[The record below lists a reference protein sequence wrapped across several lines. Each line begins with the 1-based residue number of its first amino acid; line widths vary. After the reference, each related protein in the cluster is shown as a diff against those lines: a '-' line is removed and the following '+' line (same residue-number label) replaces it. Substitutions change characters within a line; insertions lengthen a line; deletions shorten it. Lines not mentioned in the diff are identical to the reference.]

1 MDKRFT
7 YRWFAIAVLFLG
19 VGGAFALSIGLSRT
33 PFGYRYLPADFLYQ
47 AIVGHVILAI
57 VFWLLSFTVV
67 LWSIYFK
74 GMELSVGFLLA
85 LLGAI
90 FVTFA
95 VFTEGSRAVA
105 NNYIPTIDHPA
116 FFLGL
121 VLFFTGFT
129 INAATFL
136 KDSFTVLLPGK
147 EGGDGDIVK
156 STLAISVPVALI
168 MVAALLVSL
177 LLFAASSVG
186 ERGLIFFERLFWIP
200 GHIQQVLNGILLVG
214 VWYALKGAI
223 GLPNRAF
230 RFMGFFNMMFLVSAV
245 VLFAIPFFIDPIAT
259 EAKVISEIVYAVG
272 LGVPIF
278 AHGINV
284 LRGLRKNNNS
294 VQFISLILSMA
305 IYFFGIAIA
314 YSGFG
319 NDLRVPAHYHGAV
332 TGLTLAMMGLS
343 HHYLGGGVR
352 IKGFIKRLG
361 EIQPVVYGVGMILV
375 ISGLMVSGIFGA
387 PRKTYGVSFA
397 TEPVVLL
404 ALTVMGIGTLL
415 AVAGGVLF
423 VFYTS
428 FSLLKGERNN
438 VRY

>member
-1 MDKRFT
+1 
-7 YRWFAIAVLFLG
+7 
-19 VGGAFALSIGLSRT
+19 
-33 PFGYRYLPADFLYQ
+33 
-47 AIVGHVILAI
+47 
-57 VFWLLSFTVV
+57 LSFTVV

-74 GMELSVGFLLA
+74 GRELSISYLLPV
-85 LLGAI
+85 LGAI
-90 FVTFA
+90 CVTIT

-105 NNYIPTIDHPA
+105 NNYIPTIDHPL

-121 VLFFTGFT
+121 ALFFTGFT
-129 INAATFL
+129 INALAFL
-136 KDSFTVLLPGK
+136 KDSLGVLFSSSALGK
-147 EGGDGDIVK
+147 GSGDGGDIVK
-156 STLAISVPVALI
+156 STLAISVPVALV
-168 MVAALLVSL
+168 MVVALLLSL
-177 LLFAASSVG
+177 LFFAVGSVG
-186 ERGLIFFERLFWIP
+186 ERNLIFFERLFWIP
-200 GHIQQVLNGILLVG
+200 GHIQQVLNGVLLIAL
-214 VWYALKGAI
+214 WYALKGTL
-223 GLPNRAF
+223 GLPCRGF
-230 RFMGFFNMMFLVSAV
+230 RFMRFFNWMLIASALI
-245 VLFAIPFFIDPIAT
+245 LFVIPFIFDPIARD
-259 EAKVISEIVYAVG
+259 AKVISEIVYAVG

-278 AHGINV
+278 AHGINI
-284 LRGLRKNNNS
+284 LWGLKRSAKK
-294 VQFISLILSMA
+294 VQFISLILSMT

-343 HHYLGGGVR
+343 HHYLGGLVN

-361 EIQPVVYGVGMILV
+361 DLQPAVYGVGMILV

-387 PRKTYGVSFA
+387 PRKTYGISFA

-423 VFYTS
+423 VFYSS
-428 FSLLKGERNN
+428 FSLIKKGANN

>member
-1 MDKRFT
+1 MDKHYT

-33 PFGYRYLPADFLYQ
+33 PFGYRYLPADFLFQ

-74 GMELSVGFLLA
+74 GRQWRLSYILP
-85 LLGAI
+85 LLGALC
-90 FVTFA
+90 VTFA
-95 VFTEGSRAVA
+95 VFTEGSKAVA
-105 NNYIPTIDHPA
+105 NNYIPTIDHPV

-121 VLFFTGFT
+121 VLFFTGFMF
-129 INAATFL
+129 NALAYL
-136 KDSFTVLLPGK
+136 RDSVRVLSPGK
-147 EGGDGDIVK
+147 KGGEGDIVR
-156 STLAISVPVALI
+156 STLAISVPVGVVMVMAL
-168 MVAALLVSL
+168 VVSL
-177 LLFAASSVG
+177 ILFAVGSSA

-200 GHIQQVLNGILLVG
+200 GHIQQVLNGVLLVG

-223 GLPNRAF
+223 GLPCRGF
-230 RFMGFFNMMFLVSAV
+230 RFMGFFNMMFLVSAI
-245 VLFAIPFFIDPIAT
+245 VLFAIPFLIDPIAKD
-259 EAKVISEIVYAVG
+259 AKVISEIVYAVG

-278 AHGINV
+278 AHGVNI
-284 LRGLRKNNNS
+284 LRGLKRNGNN

-343 HHYLGGGVR
+343 HHYLGGAR

-361 EIQPVVYGVGMILV
+361 EIQPAVYGVGMILV

-423 VFYTS
+423 VFYSSVT
-428 FSLLKGERNN
+428 LLKGGGEN

>member
-1 MDKRFT
+1 MDKRYT

-19 VGGAFALSIGLSRT
+19 VGVAFALSIGLSRT

-47 AIVGHVILAI
+47 AIGCHVILAI
-57 VFWLLSFTVV
+57 VFWLLSFTVAF
-67 LWSIYFK
+67 WSIYFK
-74 GMELSVGFLLA
+74 GRELSISYILP
-85 LLGAI
+85 LLGALC
-90 FVTFA
+90 VTIA
-95 VFTEGSRAVA
+95 VFTEGHRAVA
-105 NNYIPTIDHPA
+105 NNYIPTIDHPI

-121 VLFFTGFT
+121 VLFFAGFT
-129 INAATFL
+129 INAFTFI
-136 KDSFTVLLPGK
+136 KDSIAVLSSK
-147 EGGDGDIVK
+147 FEDIDIVK
-156 STLAISVPVALI
+156 FTLAISVPIALI

-177 LLFAASSVG
+177 LMFALGSEAAR
-186 ERGLIFFERLFWIP
+186 EMIFFERLFWIP
-200 GHIQQVLNGILLVG
+200 GHIQQVLNGVLLIA

-223 GLPNRAF
+223 GLECRGF
-230 RFMGFFNMMFLVSAV
+230 RYMWFFNSMLFTSALI
-245 VLFAIPFFIDPIAT
+245 LFAIPFVFDPIARD
-259 EAKVISEIVYAVG
+259 AKVISEIVYAIG

-278 AHGINV
+278 AHGVNV
-284 LRGLRKNNNS
+284 LRGLKRNGNR
-294 VQFISLILSMA
+294 VQFISLVLSMA

-343 HHYLGGGVR
+343 HHYLAGAK
-352 IKGFIKRLG
+352 IKGFIRRLG
-361 EIQPVVYGVGMILV
+361 DLQPAVYGVGMILV

-397 TEPVVLL
+397 TEPAVLV

-415 AVAGGVLF
+415 AVAGGILF
-423 VFYTS
+423 VFYS
-428 FSLLKGERNN
+428 SVSLFKGGSSD